1 MSGDG
6 YEDLLTSL
14 VGSHT
19 LDALIERYH
28 AQHGADP
35 PAPYVD
41 AAHYNAGVRI
51 ARRNAGLA

>member
-14 VGSHT
+14 VGSPT
-19 LDALIERYH
+19 LDALLDRYH
-28 AQHGADP
+28 VQHSTDR

-51 ARRNAGLA
+51 ERRNAGIG